1 MTRSSL
7 VVLYDSWRWVLA
19 LLVPN
24 LLRARQLKALIYHS
38 GCDVGVGK
46 ATFRGN
52 IWNAQFAQV
61 DETTSSIISRVLRFK
76 DVAATDSGF
85 APSS

>member
-1 MTRSSL
+1 M
-7 VVLYDSWRWVLA
+7 LA
-19 LLVPN
+19 FLVPN
-24 LLRARQLKALIYHS
+24 LLRARELKGLIYHS

-52 IWNAQFAQV
+52 IWNAKFAQV
-61 DETTSSIISRVLRFK
+61 DETTSSIMYGVLRFK